1 VIGHIATRWA
11 LEHRVNG
18 RTLSELAAEEFEWQ
32 PGWEYELRQSPD

>member
-11 LEHRVNG
+11 LEHRVTG
-18 RTLSELAAEEFEWQ
+18 RSLDELAAEAFDWQ